1 LFVLLN
7 LQTFREALNRQLE
20 SPLALFFLVETAQK
34 LQAVHHANHC
44 FFAEY
49 WEAMFTEDVAAL
61 ENVSPV

>member
-1 LFVLLN
+1 VFVLLN
-7 LQTFREALNRQLE
+7 LQTFREALNRE
-20 SPLALFFLVETAQK
+20 SPLALLFLVETAQK

-49 WEAMFTEDVAAL
+49 WVLRLRATL

>member
-20 SPLALFFLVETAQK
+20 SPLALLFLVETAQK